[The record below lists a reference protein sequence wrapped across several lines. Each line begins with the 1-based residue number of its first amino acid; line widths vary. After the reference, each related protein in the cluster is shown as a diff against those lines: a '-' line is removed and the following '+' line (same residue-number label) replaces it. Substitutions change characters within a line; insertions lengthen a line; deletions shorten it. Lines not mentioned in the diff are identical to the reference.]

1 MYFCIKQQKSM
12 TTAFITIRFLDIID
26 ILLVAF
32 LMYRIY
38 LWIRGTVALNIFIAI
53 FVIYLFW
60 LLVRALNMELIS
72 SILGQIIG
80 VGVIALIIVFQQEIR
95 RFLLMVGSRYL
106 SNQNFTLENFFPIQ
120 FRKSPRLNVESIV
133 DTCYILAKA
142 KTGALIVL
150 AKKSDMQ
157 PFAKTGDV
165 LNADYAGR
173 LIESIFQKRSPLHDG
188 AVIIKGTKIL
198 AARCVLPITEKLD
211 ISPRYGMRHKA
222 AIGMTENTD
231 SIVIV
236 ISEERGTVSY
246 SKNGEIYSEVSPE
259 ELLNF
264 LKKEFPKK
272 AE

>member
-1 MYFCIKQQKSM
+1 M
-12 TTAFITIRFLDIID
+12 TTAFITIRILDILD
-26 ILLVAF
+26 IFLVAY

-38 LWIRGTVALNIFIAI
+38 LWIRGTVALNIFFVI

-60 LLVRALNMELIS
+60 LLVKALNMELIS
-72 SILGQIIG
+72 SIMGQIIG

-95 RFLLMVGSRYL
+95 RFLLMVGSRYI
-106 SNQNFTLENFFPIQ
+106 SNPNFTFENFFPFQ
-120 FRKSPRLNVESIV
+120 FRKSPRIEIESII
-133 DTCYILAKA
+133 DTCYILTKT

-165 LNADYAGR
+165 LNADYTGR
-173 LIESIFQKRSPLHDG
+173 LIESIFNKKSPLHDG
-188 AVIIKGTKIL
+188 AVIIKGNKIL

-236 ISEERGTVSY
+236 ISEERVSV
-246 SKNGEIYSEVSPE
+246 SVAKNGEIFSGISKE
-259 ELLNF
+259 EMVNM
-264 LKKEFPKK
+264 LKKEFPQKPD
-272 AE
+272 